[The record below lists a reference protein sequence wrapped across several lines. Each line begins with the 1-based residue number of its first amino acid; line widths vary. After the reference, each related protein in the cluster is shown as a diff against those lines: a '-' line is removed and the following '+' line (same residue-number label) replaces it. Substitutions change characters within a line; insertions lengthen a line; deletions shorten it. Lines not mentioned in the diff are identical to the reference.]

1 MLLSISQLAELTGR
15 DRRTLAKKLEPLPMT
30 EGEKGGHT
38 YESVDALARI
48 YGSDSLEAARA
59 EQARS
64 QAELNRLRQQDLQR
78 KRIPIEVVL
87 SSHDQTLQ
95 AMASTLKA
103 AGVYRRANQSNLLRL
118 SSDPGQ
124 AALVESPSI
133 RTVDTVAGVQN
144 GRAHKVGAFSL
155 VECNLTSSDAAC
167 SSVIPFSSIRRQYLS

>member
-38 YESVDALARI
+38 YESADALARI

-64 QAELNRLRQQDLQR
+64 QAALNKVREEVLRKQ
-78 KRIPIEVVL
+78 RIPIELVL
-87 SSHDQTLQ
+87 SIHDQTLQ

-103 AGVYRRANQSNLLRL
+103 AKGKVLTVELINQTFSDFRAIPAKLRW
-118 SSDPGQ
+118 
-124 AALVESPSI
+124 
-133 RTVDTVAGVQN
+133 
-144 GRAHKVGAFSL
+144 
-155 VECNLTSSDAAC
+155 
-167 SSVIPFSSIRRQYLS
+167 

>member
-38 YESVDALARI
+38 YESADALARI

-64 QAELNRLRQQDLQR
+64 QAALNKVREEVLRKQ
-78 KRIPIEVVL
+78 RIPIELVL
-87 SSHDQTLQ
+87 SIHDQTLQ

-103 AGVYRRANQSNLLRL
+103 AKGKVLTVELINQILSDFRAIPAKLRW
-118 SSDPGQ
+118 
-124 AALVESPSI
+124 
-133 RTVDTVAGVQN
+133 
-144 GRAHKVGAFSL
+144 
-155 VECNLTSSDAAC
+155 
-167 SSVIPFSSIRRQYLS
+167 